1 MEPFTT
7 HRGIAVPFNR
17 PDIDTDAI
25 IPKVFLK
32 SIARTGFGKN
42 LFNDWR
48 YFDGDPS
55 KPDPDFVLN
64 QPRYRGAAI
73 LVAKE
78 NFGCGS
84 SREHAAWAL
93 TDYGIRC
100 VIAPSFAD
108 IFYSNSQKNGL
119 LPAILHNSAVDQLIA
134 EIEATPGYELTVDL
148 PAQNVRSVGGLT
160 FDFDIDPESK
170 RRLLEGL
177 DDIGVTLSHEAEIAV
192 FEENLRKTR
201 PWL

>member
-25 IPKVFLK
+25 IPKVYLK

-48 YFDGDPS
+48 YFEGDPS

-100 VIAPSFAD
+100 VVAPSFAD
-108 IFYSNSQKNGL
+108 IFYNNSQKNGL
-119 LPAILHNSAVDQLIA
+119 LPAILPSSAVDQLIA
-134 EIEATPGYELTVDL
+134 EIEATPGCELTVDL
-148 PAQNVRSVGGLT
+148 PAQNVKSLGGLS
-160 FDFDIDPESK
+160 FDFEIAPESK

-177 DDIGVTLSHEAEIAV
+177 DDIGVTLNHEAEITA
-192 FEENLRKTR
+192 FEENRRKTR

>member
-1 MEPFTT
+1 MEPFTM
-7 HRGIAVPFNR
+7 HKGIAVPFNR

-55 KPDPDFVLN
+55 KPNPDFVLN

-108 IFYSNSQKNGL
+108 IFYSNSQKNSL
-119 LPAILHNSAVDQLIA
+119 LPAILPSSAVDQLIA

-148 PAQNVRSVGGLT
+148 PAQNVRSQGGLS

-170 RRLLEGL
+170 RRMLEGL
-177 DDIGVTLSHEAEIAV
+177 DDISVTLSHEAEITA
-192 FEENLRKTR
+192 FEENRRKTR